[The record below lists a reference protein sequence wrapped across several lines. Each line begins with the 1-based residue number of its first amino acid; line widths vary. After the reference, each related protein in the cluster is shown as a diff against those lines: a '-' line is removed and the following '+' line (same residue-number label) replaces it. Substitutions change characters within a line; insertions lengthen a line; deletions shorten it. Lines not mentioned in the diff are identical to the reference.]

1 LFSKYIVAGHG
12 WIMHLVL
19 VLRRKAR
26 ASRYLLVPGQAS
38 LVYIVR
44 PRLKNTKQ
52 TNKQTSKQ
60 NPHEKVQ
67 LMSVVVHPIISALER
82 LRQEDWRELEARLR
96 NGMRLSLNK

>member
-1 LFSKYIVAGHG
+1 
-12 WIMHLVL
+12 MHLVL

-60 NPHEKVQ
+60 NKKPVSK
-67 LMSVVVHPIISALER
+67 
-82 LRQEDWRELEARLR
+82 
-96 NGMRLSLNK
+96 NKKQKRKTNKQNKTKQNKTKN